1 MARTWR
7 SSGSPDSVICRVRS
21 RIGSSARAPRST
33 MPMIAAA
40 SGRRARVAAGMR
52 LTGRL
57 GKRTS
62 NAPTGLRP
70 TIIGKTTVVSAA
82 SGVAKPLAG
91 RRHLAGLER
100 ARMCGYCASGRRTR
114 PVSVSSL
121 SATM

>member
-1 MARTWR
+1 
-7 SSGSPDSVICRVRS
+7 
-21 RIGSSARAPRST
+21 

-40 SGRRARVAAGMR
+40 SLPARTVATGMR

-62 NAPTGLRP
+62 SAPTGLRP

-82 SGVAKPLAG
+82 SGVANPLPVDVISPVSNA
-91 RRHLAGLER
+91 L
-100 ARMCGYCASGRRTR
+100 RMCGYCASGRRTR